1 MNETIESVL
10 EFWFGRGQ
18 SATEIAEQK
27 SPLWWSKNEQM
38 DREITRRFT
47 ATTEAAADG
56 KLGDWAETPRGL
68 LALIISTDQFPR
80 NMYRNTPAAFSR
92 DPLALALAQTA
103 VDSGATQRLT
113 PIQRVFAYLP
123 FEHSE
128 EPPEQQRSVA
138 LYQALA
144 ASVDATETDLFN
156 DYCEFARKHQ
166 EIIQRFGR
174 FPHRNEILG
183 RVSSDEEVAFL
194 AEPGSS
200 F

>member
-1 MNETIESVL
+1 MNSGLGAAKVPL
-10 EFWFGRGQ
+10 
-18 SATEIAEQK
+18 K
-27 SPLWWSKNEQM
+27 SPSKS
-38 DREITRRFT
+38 RRSGGRKTTKWTGGITRRFT
-47 ATTEAAADG
+47 ATTEAAADSQ
-56 KLGDWAETPRGL
+56 LDEWAKTPRDL

-80 NMYRNTPAAFSR
+80 NMYRNTSAAFSC
-92 DPLALALAQTA
+92 DSLALALAQTA
-103 VDSGATQRLT
+103 VDSGATQRLG

-128 EPPEQQRSVA
+128 ELTQQQRSVA

-144 ASVDATETDLFN
+144 ASVDAAETDLFN
-156 DYCEFARKHQ
+156 NYCEFARKHH
-166 EIIQRFGR
+166 EIIQRFNR
-174 FPHRNEILG
+174 FAHRNKILG